1 MNILVD
7 ILSWMCLLLGGV
19 FSIIG
24 AVGVLRLPD
33 FFTRLHAAGIT
44 ETLGIGLILLGL
56 CLQAGWTLVMVKLI
70 LIFVFLIFA
79 SPTSAHALA
88 KAALHGNLKPHGL
101 DERDVR

>member
-1 MNILVD
+1 MSILVD
-7 ILSWMCLLLGGV
+7 ILSWICLLVGGA

-70 LIFVFLIFA
+70 LIFVFLMFA

-88 KAALHGNLKPHGL
+88 KAALHGNLKPNGP

>member
-56 CLQAGWTLVMVKLI
+56 CL
-70 LIFVFLIFA
+70 
-79 SPTSAHALA
+79 
-88 KAALHGNLKPHGL
+88 
-101 DERDVR
+101 

>member
-1 MNILVD
+1 MSILID
-7 ILSWMCLLLGGV
+7 ILSWICLLLGGA

-24 AVGVLRLPD
+24 GVGVLRLPD

-56 CLQAGWTLVMVKLI
+56 CLQAGWSLVMVKLI

-88 KAALHGNLKPHGL
+88 RAALHGNLKPQGL
-101 DERDVR
+101 DERDAR